1 MVRRGVCLERL
12 DEHVESSTRLYIC
25 MSRLY
30 ICMSRLYII
39 YQYRADSCRFPS
51 QLHYFHNLR
60 NSIFLFVHR
69 TAPFN
74 HLRYNVP
81 KSTPSLSPQHTIRP
95 QYIH

>member
-1 MVRRGVCLERL
+1 MLKAVQGFISVCQGFIS
-12 DEHVESSTRLYIC
+12 VC
-25 MSRLY
+25 QG
-30 ICMSRLYII
+30 YII

-51 QLHYFHNLR
+51 QLHYSLNLR
-60 NSIFLFVHR
+60 NSSFLFVHR